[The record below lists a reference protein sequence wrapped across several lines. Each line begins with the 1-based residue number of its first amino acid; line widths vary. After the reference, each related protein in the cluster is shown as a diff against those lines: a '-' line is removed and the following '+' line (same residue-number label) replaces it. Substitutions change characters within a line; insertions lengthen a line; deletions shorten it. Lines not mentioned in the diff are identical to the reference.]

1 MSETDWELKDRRI
14 AWMNINS
21 ACASV
26 VAARINAGLFK
37 PKSREDAIQDLL
49 SSITIEF
56 EAFLNIRTKDTSH
69 KTDVG
74 GPSTEEESPV
84 TSSSPNKSEPFLKD
98 VGSKPFVGASPPSPQ
113 KKGKGKVVEGE
124 WFCSTGGCG
133 QKVSTRVW
141 EFSNDKYG
149 RTLCFDC
156 QDQEKARIENAQ
168 GPKDIGKY

>member
-56 EAFLNIRTKDTSH
+56 EAFLCIKNDTSH

-74 GPSTEEESPV
+74 GPSAGDEPSF
-84 TSSSPNKSEPFLKD
+84 TSSSPNKSCFNQD
-98 VGSKPFVGASPPSPQ
+98 GSIPVGASPPSPQ

>member
-1 MSETDWELKDRRI
+1 MSETDWELKDRRMAYESLMKSI
-14 AWMNINS
+14 CSIQSALIESKMVKFNS
-21 ACASV
+21 
-26 VAARINAGLFK
+26 LK
-37 PKSREDAIQDLL
+37 DALADVKMSL
-49 SSITIEF
+49 TVEF

-74 GPSTEEESPV
+74 GPSTEEESSF